1 MYTNGSIRTNSLLV
15 TLSLWPL
22 TPSLYNSRWWSHLE
36 RFCSQWIMFRVF
48 KMYFRNLLTLLP
60 KHPCFWS
67 TCRFQAEAWIWG
79 PEPFIQ
85 RQFHCTRFNSV
96 IFLQLITLARYIEN
110 ELNYLSHVVTWK
122 CFTPY
127 GISSCCELSPLS
139 PSLENLKY
147 YLHIF

>member
-36 RFCSQWIMFRVF
+36 RFCSQWIMFRAF

-67 TCRFQAEAWIWG
+67 TCRFQTEAWIWG
-79 PEPFIQ
+79 PEPVIQ

-96 IFLQLITLARYIEN
+96 IFFAAHNFGQVYRKWIE
-110 ELNYLSHVVTWK
+110 LPQPRSYLEMFHTIWYQ
-122 CFTPY
+122 F
-127 GISSCCELSPLS
+127 LLWAF
-139 PSLENLKY
+139 PSVSKSGES
-147 YLHIF
+147 